1 MVVYSLWWG
10 GRRRVQRGGEGAGG
24 GRERMVV
31 DDYTNY
37 LLRTAILEDT
47 ENFNVIL
54 RSLDC

>member
-1 MVVYSLWWG
+1 LFILY
-10 GRRRVQRGGEGAGG
+10 GGEGGGGCREVGRELVG
-24 GRERMVV
+24 GRERMAV